1 MLQLDLFLMEQAV
14 ANVIDN
20 SAKYAGPGCRLRIAA
35 RRQLAQVVLEI
46 SDNGSGIR
54 AEDLQ
59 RVFEPFYRGT
69 GPQGRLGAG
78 TGLGL
83 AICRAFVEANRGS
96 VAALSA
102 GLGQGTTVR
111 ITLPA

>member
-1 MLQLDLFLMEQAV
+1 MLRFAAAAPDMTQT
-14 ANVIDN
+14 
-20 SAKYAGPGCRLRIAA
+20 SASAL
-35 RRQLAQVVLEI
+35 LAPV
-46 SDNGSGIR
+46 